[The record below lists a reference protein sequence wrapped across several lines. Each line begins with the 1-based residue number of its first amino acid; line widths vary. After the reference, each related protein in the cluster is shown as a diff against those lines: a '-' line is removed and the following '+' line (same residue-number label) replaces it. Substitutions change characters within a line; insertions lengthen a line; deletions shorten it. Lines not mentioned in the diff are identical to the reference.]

1 MSNLDT
7 KGMVTIMG
15 MTSVANILVTRD
27 GISQQE
33 ALDRVKECRRRIE
46 EETLPTG
53 DYEVMVD
60 IIADELGLEP
70 DYMFDIL

>member
-46 EETLPTG
+46 EEVLPTG